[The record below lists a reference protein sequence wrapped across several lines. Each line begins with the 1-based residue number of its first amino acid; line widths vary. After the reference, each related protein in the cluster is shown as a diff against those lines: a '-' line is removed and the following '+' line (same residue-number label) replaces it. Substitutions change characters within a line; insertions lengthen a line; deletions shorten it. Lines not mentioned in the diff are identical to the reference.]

1 MSERERGER
10 AVRARVEVRRVQ
22 WIAERKALLSLSLS
36 LALALSL
43 SLSLSLSVLTYGIA
57 DGSREFVSTA
67 TEHTVRVLSGACG
80 TRFSVGGLCV

>member
-1 MSERERGER
+1 VPAWRLDASSGSLRGR
-10 AVRARVEVRRVQ
+10 PCS
-22 WIAERKALLSLSLS
+22 LSLSLS
-36 LALALSL
+36 RARAL

>member
-36 LALALSL
+36 LARAL